1 MHSSVCSQRKVI
13 PPSLV
18 CGVYVHP
25 TLQLP
30 GPVIAVRCSASSST
44 LFGGK
49 LCITVLQNLCFPGC
63 RLSSAR
69 DPHYGPRSTTS
80 LHGDGDGFLPSSG
93 WHFLQHLPSVR
104 PVTALWDAPLE
115 TEPPAQEFTAQWP
128 SDGLSTPGKALDG
141 ICVAPVGGRLS
152 RLGWASPHRPRQL
165 WVWDSPLGEI
175 NTCPGAPNPHL
186 SQHP

>member
-30 GPVIAVRCSASSST
+30 GPVIAVGCSASSST

-104 PVTALWDAPLE
+104 PATALSDAPLE
-115 TEPPAQEFTAQWP
+115 TEPPAQEAAGIHSTVAFRRPIHARESPGWDLCGTSGRQAEQTRM
-128 SDGLSTPGKALDG
+128 GESTPPQTALG
-141 ICVAPVGGRLS
+141 MGLTSG
-152 RLGWASPHRPRQL
+152 
-165 WVWDSPLGEI
+165 
-175 NTCPGAPNPHL
+175 
-186 SQHP
+186 

>member
-1 MHSSVCSQRKVI
+1 MKPGSAEWSCAFFCLFTAQGHPPIFGVWCLCSPDPPAAKSSNCSV
-13 PPSLV
+13 
-18 CGVYVHP
+18 G
-25 TLQLP
+25 
-30 GPVIAVRCSASSST
+30 CSPSSST

-104 PVTALWDAPLE
+104 PVTAVGRSTRNRTSSAGSSRDSQHSGLP
-115 TEPPAQEFTAQWP
+115 TA
-128 SDGLSTPGKALDG
+128 
-141 ICVAPVGGRLS
+141 C
-152 RLGWASPHRPRQL
+152 PRQGKP
-165 WVWDSPLGEI
+165 WMGSVWHQWEAG
-175 NTCPGAPNPHL
+175 
-186 SQHP
+186 